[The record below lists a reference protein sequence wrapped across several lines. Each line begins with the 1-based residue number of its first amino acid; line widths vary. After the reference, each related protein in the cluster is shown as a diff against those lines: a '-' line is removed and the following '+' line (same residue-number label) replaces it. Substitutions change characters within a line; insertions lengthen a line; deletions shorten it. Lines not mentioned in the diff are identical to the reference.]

1 MRASDLARALLQVR
15 LADLPKHHGGMLAV
29 SQSGETKDVQRAV
42 RVAQQ
47 VGARANRTHS
57 HRRRSLTGRQ
67 LGWCDCAGGRPD
79 AVGRQHRRLAHRA
92 HHEIGRV
99 SQRRARE
106 RGREHESLHVA
117 GAARARARARS
128 PRLRHDHTSPSG
140 HGARARR
147 VLVPAIARGTRPERR
162 AQPREGRDFCRAR
175 ARPTYVSERGAARVF
190 FDSKR
195 CSRRCSAFRSRSAW
209 PSACTTNANSSPR
222 SCARATTSS
231 FSAK

>member
-117 GAARARARARS
+117 GAARSHFAFRSRCSRSSRAGSGNCTRNATRTSSPTPRRSRLLPRA
-128 PRLRHDHTSPSG
+128 
-140 HGARARR
+140 GA
-147 VLVPAIARGTRPERR
+147 PN
-162 AQPREGRDFCRAR
+162 
-175 ARPTYVSERGAARVF
+175 YVSERGAARVF

-209 PSACTTNANSSPR
+209 PFACTTNANSSPR